1 MLNNTYTDCRFNVMG
16 VQKLT
21 EAEAEMRDHCIR
33 GHRTKLKLQGGKPCH
48 NCVTAVMQ
56 ALRYKRGG
64 ALDKPDMG
72 KTAMGGDT
80 IDYKTE
86 DVNGHR
92 YGADWVM
99 LKSQFAVL
107 HMLKY
112 KTASATAKS
121 FLNAK
126 AYIEALADPGCVK
139 GFKIQRCGRDPGTEY
154 LAEFLDVCAEH
165 NIPKETGAVDV
176 HWNQSIQENRHKM
189 THRTSVAMLATCCK
203 STQEELADLMHG
215 DVAVWACE
223 CINHSEI
230 TPYQKEHNVTA
241 FEELTADSH
250 IEQTSAQFFENTP
263 QFGEQIYAFVPLKKR
278 PVSIKGKHAWRAVRM
293 LFAGKDSTIRNAIK
307 GIPYEKQG
315 DDWAL
320 YPTLGGITKYLLVQ
334 GKFPL
339 LEDEDYEGETMSNKK
354 AWGKIFKA
362 VGAQAK
368 QWANQDELEA
378 IIEELRIS
386 IDQTEE
392 EVEEGAPSEWTEKNT
407 EPEVIVNHG
416 YTEEKGIRKIK
427 FRVQWKGFED
437 PTDQTWHQMKDL
449 GKCQKLIEDY
459 MLNEE
464 LEPDDLIDQCV
475 ASVEDAIAEADDDDG
490 FDEEHTVFL
499 PTPKDDEETVA
510 EAPAYRFGHMIDY
523 DLKGKVRAK
532 IENLTAQCQAVMP
545 DIDMHFGVEQLM
557 EDCDKAYQTDCE
569 AMMTELD
576 WATNNYAMGAEEI
589 PLDEWMSA
597 DLHEAGLAAD
607 NREME
612 MVRRLRLRDATAEEL
627 KGYTTKQLQKCLE
640 MRMCHT
646 RKRPTPEQL
655 EAALLGSLKS
665 RFVAKDLK
673 IWNKESIANTHA
685 EVPGM
690 IAWRLIIARADLSR
704 RRQSSTD
711 YDVAFMQAFT
721 FADLQ
726 MADVLVRWYDYR
738 TKKMQYGFLEGPT
751 YGMQVCMKIW
761 KLTHGE
767 HLKKLGF
774 KEACNQRAV
783 YYHAELDIVIIC
795 HVDDP
800 WIDVGLGAEN
810 EHLTDQVAVDMVL
823 LTKEDAIHAAL
834 TERFATKGKR
844 CLRTGQSPLDYLSM
858 VCTTKDNKRIQ
869 ISMDD
874 YRKEVIEA
882 FDMTDCKPAA
892 TPITKELLK
901 EVTVDVEAG
910 KYLDQD
916 GIRNYQKAIG
926 MFNWDVQTIAVD
938 RCLAVSLSGKYCAA
952 PVEACE
958 ALVKHHVRYIAG
970 TIGQRL
976 MNRPDSTNTLVVT
989 SDSDL
994 GGMHS
999 ITGDLRSRGC
1009 GTCMYKDMIVDF
1021 WSSWI
1026 GVHNS
1031 SGSAETYTLSQVL
1044 RRAMHV
1050 KYVGEEMGL
1059 IMPKIITVYV
1069 DATVAI
1075 AFAADVG
1082 NPTGM
1087 QFNDLREGWVV
1098 EMRNKSICKAVKVA
1112 TEDNPSDF
1120 GTKILSTAEFK
1131 RQRRRF
1137 LRTPRYSRSKTIKG
1151 DLDKLQCLQV
1161 GSVTNGNEDAVSK
1174 SMGIMQMWSG
1184 YGAAI

>member
-1 MLNNTYTDCRFNVMG
+1 
-16 VQKLT
+16 
-21 EAEAEMRDHCIR
+21 
-33 GHRTKLKLQGGKPCH
+33 
-48 NCVTAVMQ
+48 
-56 ALRYKRGG
+56 
-64 ALDKPDMG
+64 
-72 KTAMGGDT
+72 
-80 IDYKTE
+80 
-86 DVNGHR
+86 
-92 YGADWVM
+92 
-99 LKSQFAVL
+99 
-107 HMLKY
+107 
-112 KTASATAKS
+112 
-121 FLNAK
+121 
-126 AYIEALADPGCVK
+126 
-139 GFKIQRCGRDPGTEY
+139 
-154 LAEFLDVCAEH
+154 
-165 NIPKETGAVDV
+165 
-176 HWNQSIQENRHKM
+176 
-189 THRTSVAMLATCCK
+189 
-203 STQEELADLMHG
+203 MHG

-223 CINHSEI
+223 CINHSMI
-230 TPYQKEHNVTA
+230 TPYQKEHNITA
-241 FEELTADSH
+241 FEELTAESH
-250 IEQTSAQFFENTP
+250 ITMTSEQFFENTP

-278 PVSIKGKHAWRAVRM
+278 PVSIKGKHAWRAIRV
-293 LFAGKDSTIRNAIK
+293 LFAGKDPTIRNAIK

-339 LEDEDYEGETMSNKK
+339 LEDEDYEGETMSNRK

-362 VGAQAK
+362 IGAQAK
-368 QWANQDELEA
+368 QWASKDELQD
-378 IIEELRIS
+378 IIDELRIS
-386 IDQTEE
+386 IEQTEGQ
-392 EVEEGAPSEWTEKNT
+392 EEGASAEDKDA
-407 EPEVIVNHG
+407 EPELIVNHG
-416 YTEEKGIRKIK
+416 YKEENGIRKIK
-427 FRVQWKGFED
+427 FRVKWKTFDD
-437 PTDQTWHQMKDL
+437 PSDQTWHQMEDL
-449 GKCQKLIEDY
+449 MGCQKLIEDY

-464 LEPDDLIDQCV
+464 LEPDDLIDKCV
-475 ASVEDAIAEADDDDG
+475 ASVEEGASTEANVDDG
-490 FDEEHTVFL
+490 FDEEHTEFL
-499 PTPKDDEETVA
+499 PTPQEDEKGEP
-510 EAPAYRFGHMIDY
+510 EAPAYKFGHLIDY
-523 DLKGKVRAK
+523 DLKNRVRNK
-532 IENLTAQCQAVMP
+532 IEKLTKQCQSVMP
-545 DIDMHFGVEQLM
+545 EIDLQFDVDQLM
-557 EDCDKAYQTDCE
+557 ADCDLEFQSDCE

-576 WATNNYAMGAEEI
+576 WATNNYAAGAEEI
-589 PLDEWMSA
+589 ALDEWLSEE
-597 DLHEAGLAAD
+597 LFEAGLAAD
-607 NREME
+607 DREME
-612 MVRRLRLRDATAEEL
+612 MVKRLRLREATAEEL
-627 KGYTTKQLQKCLE
+627 KSYTPKQLQRCLE

-646 RKRPTPEQL
+646 RKRPTPEQIK
-655 EAALLGSLKS
+655 AAILGSLKS

-711 YDVAFMQAFT
+711 YDVAFMQSFT

-738 TKKMQYGFLEGPT
+738 TKTMKYGFLEGPT

-810 EHLTDQVAVDMVL
+810 EHLTDQDAIDLIL
-823 LTKEDAIHAAL
+823 LTKEDEIHAAL

-858 VCTTKDNKRIQ
+858 VCTTADNKRIQ

-874 YRKEVIEA
+874 YRKKVIES

-901 EVTVDVEAG
+901 DVTADIEAG

-938 RCLAVSLSGKYCAA
+938 RALAVSLSGKYCAA

-958 ALVKHHVRYIAG
+958 QLIKHHVRYIAG

-976 MNRPDSTNTLVVT
+976 MNRPDSKNTLVVT

-1009 GTCMYKDMIVDF
+1009 GTVFYKDMIVDF

-1059 IMPKIITVYV
+1059 IMPRIITVYV

-1087 QFNDLREGWVV
+1087 KFIDLRQGWVI
-1098 EMRNKSICKAVKVA
+1098 EMRNKSICKAIKVA
-1112 TEDNPSDF
+1112 TADNPSDF
-1120 GTKILSTAEFK
+1120 GTKILNTAEFK
-1131 RQRRRF
+1131 RQRRYF
-1137 LRTPRYSRSKTIKG
+1137 LRTPRYSRSKTVKG
-1151 DLDKLQCLQV
+1151 DLAKMQNVQV
-1161 GSVTNGNEDAVSK
+1161 GSVTSANMNTISK
-1174 SMGIMQMWSG
+1174 SMGIMQLWTG
-1184 YGAAI
+1184 YGAAM